1 LRDFRELFD
10 ELKQRNVFKVASI
23 YLVTGWGAALGAS
36 ELLPNF
42 DAPGW
47 VIRALVIVLLLLF
60 PVVVGLAWFY
70 EVTHEGVVRDPRDL
84 KSTPTNTLR
93 TRRAAETLKK
103 SPMSTLDA
111 GIEVVW
117 TDQGVEKRRTFTGGF
132 TAGRDGECEVTTL
145 DPVASRRH
153 ARFEPEDE
161 GWVVTDLGSSN
172 GTLVNGERITT
183 RLVPPRCSV
192 QLGPGGQ
199 VLDIRVLSRV
209 AETVI
214 VDRAQR

>member
-1 LRDFRELFD
+1 MRDLREIID

-23 YLVTGWGAALGAS
+23 YLVTAWGAALGAS

-42 DAPGW
+42 GAPDW

-84 KSTPTNTLR
+84 KTVHSNTLQVLR
-93 TRRAAETLKK
+93 TADTVTNAPLSLLT
-103 SPMSTLDA
+103 P

-117 TDQGVEKRRTFTGGF
+117 TEQGMEKRRTFTRAF
-132 TAGRDGECEVTTL
+132 SAGRDGECEVATL

-153 ARFEPEDE
+153 VRFEPEDQ
-161 GWVVTDLGSSN
+161 GWVVTDLDSSN
-172 GTLVNGERITT
+172 GTLLNGERITT
-183 RLVPPRCSV
+183 RLLPPRCSV

-199 VLDIRVLSRV
+199 ILDVRLLSRV
-209 AETVI
+209 AETMVL
-214 VDRAQR
+214 DRSQR